1 MPDWFSQ
8 NAPKQQTAAAAPS
21 SQSTGDWFDLY
32 SPDRK
37 PASTEDFYQ
46 APRDVSIGNMLLNAA
61 KSIPAGIVDTA
72 KTLYTDQGPEDVA
85 LGPGR
90 VLAPLVRAAAAGA
103 VSEGRKVMS
112 SKTLPE
118 TIGHSLAASIPLIGP
133 AAADAGEDI
142 GSGDPERIERGGGN
156 AIGLVGSMIAP
167 AVAAKVAPKVA
178 PALATMGEQLASKGQ
193 SVKAAAGKVSPVV
206 MDIAAEVAGHALGAP
221 LGAPFLARR
230 VLGHVLDSVK
240 KTAPAAKAIER
251 PAAPAVFTGTVA
263 EALATISGPAGFS
276 MPPPRPTPAVTPPAG
291 RVVPAVP
298 RPSIEQVAADALAEA
313 RVPPSPARVTTP
325 PPASLPPGYTPR
337 STVPKQKMAKAAM
350 PESAPAARQRPP
362 ASPPPNEGPPKRAY
376 FLRSPDEIAA
386 AAEPTEAVAPSGSVN
401 VSDLPAAWKSHTG
414 QDLFPVTGAEAKEIT
429 AALRAEI
436 KDRGMT
442 VGQAIAA
449 VSKNK
454 DIPTKLRAQI
464 IRSFTASAK

>member
-1 MPDWFSQ
+1 MPQKLPAIGEDVTHLFGGGGGSLP
-8 NAPKQQTAAAAPS
+8 AVGDDVTHLF
-21 SQSTGDWFDLY
+21 TGAGGLY
-32 SPDRK
+32 DPNRK
-37 PASTEDFYQ
+37 PAATEDYYT
-46 APRDVSIGNMLLNAA
+46 APRDVSIGNMLWNAA

-72 KTLYTDQGPEDVA
+72 KTLYTDQRPEDVA

-90 VLAPLVRAAAAGA
+90 VLAPLIRAAASGA

-156 AIGLVGSMIAP
+156 AIGLVGSMLAP
-167 AVAAKVAPKVA
+167 AAAAKVAPKVA
-178 PALATMGEQLASKGQ
+178 PALATMGEQLASKGR
-193 SVKAAAGKVSPVV
+193 SVARVAGPVV
-206 MDIAAEVAGHALGAP
+206 KEIA
-221 LGAPFLARR
+221 
-230 VLGHVLDSVK
+230 
-240 KTAPAAKAIER
+240 KTAPLEIAASYFGAPHGAGVVARVLLKQVLDAAKAGKG
-251 PAAPAVFTGTVA
+251 AAA
-263 EALATISGPAGFS
+263 EAVADVSSNAGG
-276 MPPPRPTPAVTPPAG
+276 RIAAAKAPTLTQ
-291 RVVPAVP
+291 
-298 RPSIEQVAADALAEA
+298 ELTDALGEVRQAE
-313 RVPPSPARVTTP
+313 PPVRVTTP

-337 STVPKQKMAKAAM
+337 STVPKPKMAKAAM
-350 PESAPAARQRPP
+350 PESSPAVRQRPP

-376 FLRSPDEIAA
+376 FLRSPDEIATA
-386 AAEPTEAVAPSGSVN
+386 TEPVEAVAPSGSVN